1 MQKLKKTYK
10 FAIKTALYIT
20 VSTTLLLGVFLFATG
35 NLTLLILLFAVVCY
49 FVSFFIIQY
58 RAERFIYRR
67 VKKIYDDLTLL
78 ESTSLTKKPITTDMA
93 TLTKEI
99 DKYARDKKL
108 EIESLKIREAYRKE
122 FIGNVSHE
130 LKTPLFTVQGYLLTL
145 IDGAINDK
153 KIREKYLNRANKGV
167 ERLIYIVKDLDMI
180 TKFEAGD
187 LRLNIT
193 TFDIV
198 ELIKSV
204 FDLLEMKASKKKIT
218 LTFDIDYNK
227 PILVNAD
234 FERIQQVITNLVV
247 NSIKYGR
254 EKGTTEISIE
264 NLIKNGVN
272 KEAYQSI
279 GRDLLGKNPEKAK
292 KLLTLA
298 ERSIAMK
305 AKTKPK
311 MDVSSEIKKFRESV
325 RASYLKEKNMVETKN
340 TGRADPIRN
349 IFSED
354 SGAMTL
360 LRNTD
365 SSKVVFGERWPEFKK
380 LLNHVVSMSKTR
392 NRETFSLALRSAEV
406 GAGVAVGAAFSSF
419 GAGLFGAA
427 TILTAPILLYKLAS
441 RPSLVNKY
449 IALDNQLEK
458 AARTMSPE
466 QIPEILISNVSK
478 LLSELPEEDVLDIR
492 QAVSDPN
499 YNYGN

>member
-20 VSTTLLLGVFLFATG
+20 FSTTLLLGVFLFATG
-35 NLTLLILLFAVVCY
+35 NLTYLILLFAVVCY

-218 LTFDIDYNK
+218 LTFDMDYNK

-264 NLIKNGVN
+264 NLIKNKVIVRITDNGEGIAEANLARVFERFYRVDKSGSRKEGGSGLGLSIVKHIIEAHYEKIYVESELGV
-272 KEAYQSI
+272 
-279 GRDLLGKNPEKAK
+279 G
-292 KLLTLA
+292 
-298 ERSIAMK
+298 
-305 AKTKPK
+305 
-311 MDVSSEIKKFRESV
+311 SE
-325 RASYLKEKNMVETKN
+325 
-340 TGRADPIRN
+340 
-349 IFSED
+349 FS
-354 SGAMTL
+354 
-360 LRNTD
+360 
-365 SSKVVFGERWPEFKK
+365 
-380 LLNHVVSMSKTR
+380 
-392 NRETFSLALRSAEV
+392 FS
-406 GAGVAVGAAFSSF
+406 
-419 GAGLFGAA
+419 
-427 TILTAPILLYKLAS
+427 
-441 RPSLVNKY
+441 
-449 IALDNQLEK
+449 LEK
-458 AARTMSPE
+458 AE
-466 QIPEILISNVSK
+466 
-478 LLSELPEEDVLDIR
+478 
-492 QAVSDPN
+492 
-499 YNYGN
+499 